1 MSRLHRFA
9 AARWCAAAISCVVL
23 VAHGETD
30 RSFLLTAHASDLDT
44 YFPSY
49 LANGYLSTMTSPRG
63 TESNLAYVVAFMD
76 YAKEDIAR
84 PAAIPGW
91 SGINYSTGKSTAGQF
106 WLNDGRLD
114 PKALEGYQQTL
125 NLREATLTT
134 SYRFTDASKG
144 IHMCCSF
151 PEPRLPTRYLLTKRA
166 KKTRRS
172 TSTPS

>member
-1 MSRLHRFA
+1 MSATPRLA
-9 AARWCAAAISCVVL
+9 AWLLAALVGCAPLARAQ
-23 VAHGETD
+23 TD
-30 RSFLLTAHASDLDT
+30 ASFLLTATADDIAT

-49 LANGYLSTMTSPRG
+49 LANGYTSTMTGPRG
-63 TESNLAYVVAFMD
+63 TESNLAYAVAFMD

-125 NLREATLTT
+125 NLRDATLTT